1 MLTRCGVGTG
11 PGYRHYWYPH
21 CPLGAVQ
28 PSSRF
33 NENLQTSLAGVTC
46 VFTCCAIDS
55 ILTTS
60 VYVLC
65 CGRYVLGDFANKY
78 RAMSLMCISRVKYLL
93 VSCCVR
99 VNCIVRSLLLL
110 DPGQHV
116 CAMLCYLRMSAFQWQ
131 KATVWLPGSACIS
144 LGKPNAPWY
153 VSLRYTEPT
162 TSQPNLGL
170 SLNCLHS
177 RECCAMCWSCEEA
190 CSRVC
195 WSVGMPS

>member
-1 MLTRCGVGTG
+1 MGTG
-11 PGYRHYWYPH
+11 PGCRRYWYPH

-65 CGRYVLGDFANKY
+65 CGRYVLGDFADKY

-110 DPGQHV
+110 DPDQHV
-116 CAMLCYLRMSAFQWQ
+116 LCCVTCDCRLSSGRRQLSGYRDQPASAWASRMHLGMYRF
-131 KATVWLPGSACIS
+131 ATLNLQPHSLTSACHS
-144 LGKPNAPWY
+144 TVSTVVNA
-153 VSLRYTEPT
+153 V
-162 TSQPNLGL
+162 QCVGL
-170 SLNCLHS
+170 AKKLVQG
-177 RECCAMCWSCEEA
+177 CA
-190 CSRVC
+190 
-195 WSVGMPS
+195 GP